1 MQSKMKLTK
10 RQVKE
15 DRFTT
20 FMLTSKDKLQGEFES
35 NWQYYIIGFAVVVVL
50 IWALAWQSD
59 RQSAKDIEAA
69 DALSRAQS
77 NHVNGGDKQISIL
90 EFSQILEDYGNSD
103 AAGQATYMLGNLN
116 LETRNYAEAIN
127 FYQNYLNDFGRD
139 ALDRAAAF
147 AGIAAAQED
156 QGLYVEA
163 AASFVQAAGVAE
175 DGPLAPDY
183 ELGAIRNYLANGD
196 TGPAEARLTILEEKY
211 EGTDWVNRGK
221 RLLAEKSSGE

>member
-77 NHVNGGDKQISIL
+77 NHVNGGDKQVSIL

-127 FYQNYLNDFGRD
+127 FYQTYLNDFGRD

-175 DGPLAPDY
+175 DGPLTPDY